1 MQFADIT
8 LRDQTPVATR
18 FDDVYYS
25 LHGGLAETR
34 HVFLHQNNL
43 PNRLPQAPGEWFV
56 IGETGFGT
64 GLNFLTTWQ
73 AWRDHRP
80 ADRPT
85 GRLHFIST
93 EKYPVHPEQLGALLA
108 PWRAEL
114 PVAEALVAQYRFLTP
129 GWNRFSFDDAE
140 LTLFIGDAL
149 DGLTDCTARVDAWY
163 LDGFAPARNP
173 DLWQPELFA
182 ALGRLSHSGTTL
194 ATYTAARIAREGLR
208 AAGFAMERCP
218 GFGRKRH
225 MLRGQFVGLHGPLPF
240 DRNHYWWPRPD
251 TRLTPEHSIVV
262 IGSGLA
268 AAETVQRLQDR
279 YFQRLTLIS
288 PDAPGTAASGNDQGA
303 VYAKPGLE
311 ADPNTQWYAQ
321 ALSYRLR
328 LWHSRG
334 QHWPGEAC
342 GQLQLM
348 APGRWQAMAEA
359 LDEHPFAQLARPV
372 SAADASALA
381 GVPLDQP
388 ALWFAASGWLSPQG
402 YCQQNLA
409 DVPRVA
415 ARATQLTQTDA
426 GHWLITLDTGDT
438 IDADAVVIAA
448 GQHSHIWA
456 QTAWLPLKPVRGQVT
471 ATRAKG
477 APRTVICGKSYVTPA
492 NAEGHWHFGASFE
505 LNTDHRDISDA
516 DTQGN
521 LDALA
526 RISPVLGETASGQAT
541 TDRAGVRAT
550 TPDYLPLAGPA
561 ISDALRARD
570 PRRCFAPW
578 SDLYQPNLFVLTG
591 LGSKG
596 LASAPLLAEYLVCQ
610 MTGEPLPFGHAREK
624 RIHCGRQWLKQAFRG
639 NQPVS

>member
-8 LRDQTPVATR
+8 LRDQTPVASR

-25 LHGGLAETR
+25 LHGGLAEAR
-34 HVFLHQNNL
+34 HVFLHQNGL
-43 PNRLPQAPGEWFV
+43 PERLPRQAGEWFV

-80 ADRPT
+80 ADQPP

-93 EKYPVHPEQLGALLA
+93 EKYPVHPDQLGILLA
-108 PWRAEL
+108 PWMNDLPLAAE
-114 PVAEALVAQYRFLTP
+114 LVAQYRFLVP
-129 GWNRFSFDDAE
+129 GWNRFSFDDVE
-140 LTLFIGDAL
+140 LTLYIGDATE
-149 DGLTDCTARVDAWY
+149 GLRDCIARVDAWY
-163 LDGFAPARNP
+163 LDGFSPARNP
-173 DLWQPELFA
+173 DLWQPELFT
-182 ALGRLSHSGTTL
+182 ALARLSHSGTTL
-194 ATYTAARIAREGLR
+194 ATFTAAAVAREGLK
-208 AAGFAMERCP
+208 AAGFAMERSP

-225 MLRGQFVGLHGPLPF
+225 MLRGRFTGFHGPQPF
-240 DRNHYWWPRPD
+240 VRNTYWWPRPD
-251 TRLTPEHSIVV
+251 TRLTPAHSIAL

-268 AAETVQRLQDR
+268 AAETVQRLKSRQ
-279 YFQRLTLIS
+279 FARLTLIS
-288 PDAPGTAASGNDQGA
+288 PDQPGMAASGNEQGA

-311 ADPNTQWYAQ
+311 ADPATQWYAQ
-321 ALSYRLR
+321 AMSYRLR

-334 QHWPGEAC
+334 QHWPGDTC
-342 GQLQLM
+342 GQLQLLN
-348 APGRWQAMAEA
+348 AERWQAMTDA
-359 LDEHPFAQLARPV
+359 LPEHPFAQLAQSV
-372 SAADASALA
+372 TAAQASELA

-388 ALWFAASGWLSPQG
+388 ALWFAGSGWLSPQR
-402 YCQQNLA
+402 YCQQILA
-409 DVPRVA
+409 DLPRINGQ
-415 ARATQLTQTDA
+415 ATQLAQTA
-426 GHWLITLDTGDT
+426 TGQWRITLDTGEAVDV
-438 IDADAVVIAA
+438 DAVVIAA
-448 GQHSHIWA
+448 GQHSHDWP
-456 QTAWLPLKPVRGQVT
+456 QTAWLPLKPVRGQVSASRT
-471 ATRAKG
+471 SG

-492 NAEGHWHFGASFE
+492 NRAGEWHFGASFE
-505 LNTDHRDISDA
+505 LNTNHTELSAA

-521 LDALA
+521 LNALA
-526 RISPVLGETASGQAT
+526 RISPSMAEAASEQET

-610 MTGEPLPFGHAREK
+610 MTGEPLPFGRARDK
-624 RIHCGRQWLKQAFRG
+624 RIHCGRHWLKQAFRG
-639 NQPVS
+639 NHSVS